1 MDKPKTDQ
9 NAASKGTGASPC
21 SILTIMAAWL
31 TENGYDGL
39 CDPTIDC
46 GCPVRDLMPCGNP
59 GLTTCEPA
67 HKELQDDGDWLMF
80 PGKSNV
86 KVEGSK

>member
-1 MDKPKTDQ
+1 MTTENQ
-9 NAASKGTGASPC
+9 SATSEGATASPC
-21 SILTIMAAWL
+21 SILTITAAWL

-39 CDPTIDC
+39 CDPAIDC
-46 GCPVRDLMPCGNP
+46 GCSLCDLMPCINP

-80 PGKSNV
+80 PGKKN
-86 KVEGSK
+86 KETTAA